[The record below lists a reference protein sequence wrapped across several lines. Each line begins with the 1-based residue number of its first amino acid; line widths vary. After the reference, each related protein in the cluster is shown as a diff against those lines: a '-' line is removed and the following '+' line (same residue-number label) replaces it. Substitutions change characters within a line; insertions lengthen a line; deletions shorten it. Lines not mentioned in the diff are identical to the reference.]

1 MEDSGIDS
9 DSKTNSNGSAPGPS
23 QPSVSKQSS
32 LEDEAEPTIA
42 VENVNAA
49 PECTSKTT
57 QDVANSKSRAL
68 LLQKRLEKHIQHA
81 KKIRQQNRND
91 CVDTQPKKSLL
102 PRSRAPLKTFG
113 RCRLSVPSKGQA
125 TPTVPTP
132 DMEPLVTW
140 ESGSE
145 DEFEFH
151 PTSKTAAREMAQ
163 QLIRDG
169 YHLDL
174 TPDDD
179 DLDLIPPRPLDQR
192 CSCCAASRTCS
203 IM

>member
-9 DSKTNSNGSAPGPS
+9 DSKTNSNGSSAEPS
-23 QPSVSKQSS
+23 RPSVSRLSS
-32 LEDEAEPTIA
+32 LEDGAETA
-42 VENVNAA
+42 VDVENANAFEGA
-49 PECTSKTT
+49 QKSPP
-57 QDVANSKSRAL
+57 DVANPKSRAL
-68 LLQKRLEKHIQHA
+68 LLQKRLEKHIQHS

-91 CVDTQPKKSLL
+91 CVDSQPKKSLL
-102 PRSRAPLKTFG
+102 PRN
-113 RCRLSVPSKGQA
+113 RLSVPSKGQA
-125 TPTVPTP
+125 PPTVQTP

-179 DLDLIPPRPLDQR
+179 DLDLIPPRPLEQR